1 MPKGVYKL
9 PNITNEPIK
18 SYAPGSP
25 ERAALKEKLNE
36 IHNQVVDIPMII
48 GGKEIRTDKLAD
60 IRPPHD
66 HQHLLGHYHQGDAS
80 HVQLA
85 IDAAMKAK
93 PAWEKMNWESRAAI
107 FLKAAELIAGPYR
120 QILNAVTMLG
130 QSKNA
135 FQAEIDCVC
144 ELADFYRFNVK
155 NMYDLYH
162 MQPNSSAGIWDRT
175 VWRPLE
181 GFVFAL
187 TPFNFTSIAGNLPG
201 APALMGN
208 VCVWK
213 PSKTAVYSAYIVMK
227 ILQEA
232 GLPDGV
238 INLVYCSGPTASDVI
253 FSNKD
258 FAGIHFTG
266 STGVF
271 NDIWATIVKNIGKYR
286 SYPRIVGETGGKD
299 YVFADPTAKAL
310 PVATAL
316 IRGAFEYQGQKCSAA
331 SRAYIPSNIWP
342 EVKALMQADLN
353 KIKTGGV
360 EDFSN
365 FVNAVID
372 EASFDKLAKAID
384 DALHSPLLN
393 NNDIFNA
400 KKVMLNVSFCPSS
413 ELMMEE
419 MNEIHEFMSKFRE
432 GVEVI
437 WGVAIDNSLET
448 KVKITVLATGFG
460 VEDVP
465 GMDSL
470 HAARS
475 QEEEERQLQLE
486 EEKEKNKERIRK
498 AYGESASNIGSKS
511 LRKRR
516 HIYLFNMEDLDND
529 DIIAM
534 VEDSPTYMRDKTTLT
549 KIRTK
554 AALEEEVATEEA
566 TDENGVITF

>member
-1 MPKGVYKL
+1 MPKGVFKL

-384 DALHSPLLN
+384 DAQASPDAEVILGGKY
-393 NNDIFNA
+393 DKSKGYFIYPTVIQA
-400 KKVMLNVSFCPSS
+400 KKPDYITMREELFGPVLTIYVYEPDQIEETLDLLDAGSAYALTGAIFSNDRANIEKLTERLTHTAGNFYINDKPTGAVVDQQPFGGGRASGTNDKAGS
-413 ELMMEE
+413 EINMYRWLSPRTIKEL
-419 MNEIHEFMSKFRE
+419 R
-432 GVEVI
+432 VPC
-437 WGVAIDNSLET
+437 L
-448 KVKITVLATGFG
+448 
-460 VEDVP
+460 DVTYP
-465 GMDSL
+465 
-470 HAARS
+470 
-475 QEEEERQLQLE
+475 
-486 EEKEKNKERIRK
+486 
-498 AYGESASNIGSKS
+498 Y
-511 LRKRR
+511 
-516 HIYLFNMEDLDND
+516 
-529 DIIAM
+529 M
-534 VEDSPTYMRDKTTLT
+534 VE
-549 KIRTK
+549 
-554 AALEEEVATEEA
+554 A
-566 TDENGVITF
+566 